1 MNRSRMAFVVIVG
14 AAIVVVLGGVLA
26 NQLGQEDSTQTTG
39 NETPVSAQTN
49 RITIAASPLAEDWI
63 REAAQAYNSQR
74 RRVNG
79 QLVELTIVAQDSL
92 PVWTSAGVW
101 TAANHPLVWI
111 PEMGQAVEYANQ
123 NGLLFT
129 LLHPS
134 LASTVLAWGTTADRA
149 LVLTQQ
155 FTTLDW
161 HAVQQASAT
170 AEWSALGGPEEWGRF
185 FKPGFAPP
193 DRYTSGMAALL
204 VAAAEFHS
212 QPLLDA
218 AALNDPALTDWLKP
232 VFQSIPSLTNLGA
245 NPAENIAAR
254 GMSIADV
261 ALLPESD
268 WLANYASL
276 KAKLGSLTL
285 AYPAYQVWFDFPVA
299 LWDGPETTDQDRAA
313 AQDVVDFLS
322 SADQQRQA
330 AARYGLRQPD
340 GIPAVSTLFD
350 QAGALSSAPTGESI
364 QLPTDRSDLIP
375 FVNRNWVAF

>member
-1 MNRSRMAFVVIVG
+1 MNRSRMAFVLIVG
-14 AAIVVVLGGVLA
+14 AAIVVVLGGLLA
-26 NQLGQEDSTQTTG
+26 NQLGQEDSKQTTD
-39 NETPVSAQTN
+39 ETPVSPQSS
-49 RITIAASPLAEDWI
+49 RITIAVSPLVEDWI
-63 REAAQAYNSQR
+63 QEAAQAYNSQR

-79 QLVELTIVAQDSL
+79 QLVELTVVVQDGL
-92 PVWTSAGVW
+92 QVWTSAGVW
-101 TAANHPLVWI
+101 TAANHPLLWI

-123 NGLLFT
+123 NGLQFT
-129 LLHPS
+129 LLDPS

-149 LVLTQQ
+149 QVLTQQ

-161 HAVQQASAT
+161 NAVQQASVT
-170 AEWSALGGPEEWGRF
+170 SSWSALGGPAEWGPY

-218 AALNDPALTDWLKP
+218 AALNDPALTNWLKP
-232 VFQSIPSLTNLGA
+232 VFQSIPNIANLGA

-254 GMSIADV
+254 GTSIADV
-261 ALLPESD
+261 ALLPESE
-268 WLANYASL
+268 WLVNYPSL

-322 SADQQRQA
+322 SADQLRQA
-330 AARYGLRQPD
+330 AQYGLRQPD
-340 GIPAVSTLFD
+340 GIPAASTLFD
-350 QAGALSSAPTGESI
+350 QAGALPGAPTGEII
-364 QLPTDRSDLIP
+364 QLPTNRSDLIP
-375 FVNRNWVAF
+375 FVNRNWNAF